1 MPVEGLLC
9 SQILSHAL
17 CGLPNLKDVHI
28 DPLSRKISAI
38 EIFNHLEALSG
49 TELTVGTSYPLCAFI
64 QALAEASKTLQ
75 TFSLGWDDSRYSEEE
90 RESFREIAGVRPS
103 VRRFLRLNGAHN
115 YLNAHDLNE
124 ASNSIE
130 PDRLISLFYQLKEL
144 KITGLKGPYMSD
156 GAQNIAGVTHQTLSH
171 ISMLTDVDLGG
182 NWLAKQERS
191 PNLSAEI
198 ERLFRCP
205 TRFPGSHPQALTAY
219 SNQISSGFRGR
230 NGLILL
236 SWTTLESVEMFFVLV
251 SNATRRLTGILLLFD
266 PPFEGV
272 RISGLKIFSD
282 TSPPPRKIF
291 CGSCALS

>member
-103 VRRFLRLNGAHN
+103 VRRFLRRNGAHN

-156 GAQNIAGVTHQTLSH
+156 GAQNLAGVTHQTLSH
-171 ISMLTDVDLGG
+171 ISMLTDVDLG
-182 NWLAKQERS
+182 
-191 PNLSAEI
+191 EI
-198 ERLFRCP
+198 GWQNRKDLPIYLPKLNDYFDVQP
-205 TRFPGSHPQALTAY
+205 DSQV
-219 SNQISSGFRGR
+219 
-230 NGLILL
+230 LIH
-236 SWTTLESVEMFFVLV
+236 
-251 SNATRRLTGILLLFD
+251 RRLRHI
-266 PPFEGV
+266 
-272 RISGLKIFSD
+272 RIRYLQASEEEMVSFFSHGQ
-282 TSPPPRKIF
+282 R
-291 CGSCALS
+291 